1 MIVEFSILPVG
12 VGPSLSKHVAK
23 ALDIVDESGLKY
35 QFTPMGTIMEGEYEE
50 IMHTIKKCHNAV
62 LEDCD
67 RVLTTI
73 KIDDRKEAKGEIG
86 KKITSVER
94 RLGRDLKK

>member
-12 VGPSLSKHVAK
+12 VGPSLGKYVAK
-23 ALDIVDESGLKY
+23 AVDIVDESGLKY
-35 QFTPMGTIMEGEYEE
+35 QFTPMGTILEGDYDE

-67 RVLTTI
+67 RVVTTI
-73 KIDDRKEAKGEIG
+73 KIDDKKEAKGEIE
-86 KKITSVER
+86 KKIASVEK
-94 RLGRDLKK
+94 RLGKDLKK

>member
-12 VGPSLSKHVAK
+12 VGPSLSKHIAK
-23 ALDIVDESGLKY
+23 ALDIVDSSGLKY
-35 QFTPMGTIMEGEYEE
+35 QFTPMGTILEGDYEE
-50 IMHTIKKCHNAV
+50 IMHTIKRCHNTV

-73 KIDDRKEAKGEIG
+73 KIDDRKEVEGEIQKKVSSVETHLG
-86 KKITSVER
+86 KK
-94 RLGRDLKK
+94 LKK